1 MELSKSRKHVV
12 YTISVIGFI
21 FALHVVIPTYSN
33 SSFLNIFADENT
45 IGLIYMAGAALS
57 IFTFLITPS
66 LIRSMGNYK
75 TIFFVICA
83 EIAVFIGLITSTSPI
98 VLSILF
104 IIQFATSSLIG
115 FCLDVFLEGYTAG
128 QNVGTVR
135 GVYMTTINCA
145 WLIGPII
152 GTTLINGT
160 DNYRNTYIASLAILF
175 PLLYLVYRNFN
186 RFHDPN
192 YAHPSPWQ
200 LIKVVFVDKNLT
212 KIFYANLVLQV
223 FYSWM
228 VVYSPIYLNKN
239 IGFSWEE
246 IGIILVIMLLPFPL
260 IEYPL
265 GRLADN
271 KYGEKRIMA
280 IGFLIIST
288 ATAFLS
294 FISIK
299 ILFIW
304 ALSLF
309 ITRVGAA
316 MVEIMLETY
325 IYKSTTVKDITI
337 ISSFRLIR
345 PVSFFFSSLIMIIGL
360 MFFDYRSMFSVLGLF
375 VFTALL
381 PILTIKDIKK

>member
-186 RFHDPN
+186 RFHDPSYTN
-192 YAHPSPWQ
+192 PSPWQ
-200 LIKVVFVDKNLT
+200 LVRVIFADKNLT

>member
-21 FALHVVIPTYSN
+21 FTLHVVIPTYSN
-33 SSFLNIFADENT
+33 SSFLNIFANENT

-57 IFTFLITPS
+57 IFTFLITPP
-66 LIRSMGNYK
+66 LIRSIGNYK

-83 EIAVFIGLITSTSPI
+83 EIALFIGLITSTSPI
-98 VLSILF
+98 ILSILF
-104 IIQFATSSLIG
+104 IAQFATSSLIG
-115 FCLDVFLEGYTAG
+115 FCLDVFLEGYTSG

-135 GVYMTTINCA
+135 GVYMTIINCA
-145 WLIGPII
+145 WLLGPII
-152 GTTLINGT
+152 GTTLING
-160 DNYRNTYIASLAILF
+160 DNYRNTYIASLALLF

-186 RFHDPN
+186 RFHDPD
-192 YAHPSPWQ
+192 YAHPSLWQ
-200 LIKVVFVDKNLT
+200 LVKTIFADKNLT
-212 KIFYANLVLQV
+212 KVFYANLVLQI

-239 IGFSWEE
+239 VGFTWEE

-280 IGFLIIST
+280 IGFLIIGI

-294 FISIK
+294 FINLK

-337 ISSFRLIR
+337 ISSFRLTR
-345 PVSFFFSSLIMIIGL
+345 PVSFFFSSFIMIIGL
-360 MFFDYRSMFSVLGLF
+360 MFVDYQSMFAVLGLF

-381 PILTIKDIKK
+381 PILTIKDIK